1 MLSHRHDIFF
11 EVARELSFTKA
22 SQSLYI
28 SQSAISKHVKALEEH
43 YKVGLFERHGN
54 TVSLTT
60 AGNILYQKLLA
71 ARQLQH
77 QLYEEFKTV
86 SADFTPQ
93 LRMIIGSSTTISL
106 YVLPP
111 LLSLYLQQHPN
122 VQITLKN
129 RNSENILKALL
140 EHEIDLGIIEGLTKM
155 SNVSYTPFIT
165 DEVIAVCSRQ
175 SPLAGQTLQLKDL
188 YTLPLALR
196 EHGSGTLESLQ
207 DALIRKGIKLND
219 LPVKIRLGGTEALKN
234 FVRADTCLS
243 FLPRPAVRKELETG
257 ELVEVPVVG
266 LQIKRAFH
274 FIQRKGTEND
284 VLHKNFI
291 RFIKR
296 QYSKME

>member
-54 TVSLTT
+54 TVSLTP
-60 AGNILYQKLLA
+60 AGKLLYQKLLK

-77 QLYEEFKTV
+77 ELYEDFKSV
-86 SADFTPQ
+86 SASFNPQ
-93 LRMIIGSSTTISL
+93 QRMVIGSSTTISL

-111 LLSLYLQQHPN
+111 LLSKYLEQNPN
-122 VQITLKN
+122 VQIILKN

-140 EHEIDLGIIEGLTKM
+140 EHEIDLGVSEGLTKV

-165 DEVIAVCSRQ
+165 DEIIGVCSSQ
-175 SPLAGQTLQLKDL
+175 SPLAGKTLQLKDL
-188 YTLPLALR
+188 YNLPLALR
-196 EHGSGTLESLQ
+196 EHGSGTLESLG
-207 DALIRKGIKLND
+207 DALSRKNIKLND

-243 FLPRPAVRKELETG
+243 FLPKPAVRKELETG
-257 ELVEVPVVG
+257 ELVEVPVSG
-266 LQIKRAFH
+266 LHIKRSFY
-274 FIQRKGTEND
+274 FMQRKGTEND
-284 VLHKNFI
+284 VLHKKFI
-291 RFIKR
+291 SFVKK
-296 QYSKME
+296 QYSKTE

>member
-28 SQSAISKHVKALEEH
+28 SQSAISKHVRALEEH

-54 TVSLTT
+54 TVSLTP
-60 AGNILYQKLLA
+60 AGKLLYQKLLK

-77 QLYEEFKTV
+77 ELYEDIKSV
-86 SADFTPQ
+86 SSDFSPQ
-93 LRMIIGSSTTISL
+93 SRMVIGSSTTISL

-111 LLSLYLQQHPN
+111 LLSKYLDQDAN

-140 EHEIDLGIIEGLTKM
+140 EHEIDLGISEGLTKV
-155 SNVSYTPFIT
+155 SNVTYTPFMT
-165 DEVIAVCSRQ
+165 DEVIGVCSSQ
-175 SPLAGQTLQLKDL
+175 SPLAGKTLQLKDL
-188 YTLPLALR
+188 YELPLALR
-196 EHGSGTLESLQ
+196 EHGSGTLESLE
-207 DALIRKGIKLND
+207 DALRRKGVKLSN

-243 FLPRPAVRKELETG
+243 FLPRPAVHKELQSG
-257 ELVEVPVVG
+257 ELVEVPVSG
-266 LQIKRAFH
+266 LQVKRSFY
-274 FIQRKGTEND
+274 FLQRKGTESD
-284 VLHKNFI
+284 VLQKKFI